1 MCRRQRSSACAA
13 EAPILAACK
22 EPGFSADVME
32 RVLREAKEIH

>member
-1 MCRRQRSSACAA
+1 MRR